1 MKTSKTQVFV
11 MITEIIWRTFW
22 RNKWRSVFDVVKDS
36 SYLVCV
42 HCIQANSNPRAT
54 LKIQFLTDYLL
65 LYVVWKK
72 TIRQHVNLFLSH
84 TPQKQHFRP
93 FSVPLLEATLQFN
106 FMLLLLS
113 LPGENHFR
121 DRKNAKH
128 CISLSFL
135 TFPACF

>member
-1 MKTSKTQVFV
+1 MHVHKPKTVVVGTVLVIFV
-11 MITEIIWRTFW
+11 YL
-22 RNKWRSVFDVVKDS
+22 SGGPPVV
-36 SYLVCV
+36 CF
-42 HCIQANSNPRAT
+42 HCIQGNSNPSAI

-121 DRKNAKH
+121 DRKNTKH

-135 TFPACF
+135 TFPKCF